1 MRFFSALFSTT
12 LLCAWQASAAAQAPH
27 TIPLT
32 SPEPLSDAVFTR
44 VVSVRELRDSSLL
57 VSDRGEQQLF
67 HLRTDGSAPTPV
79 GRVGSGPGEYRQLGW
94 LFPLPSDSSALI
106 DTYSGR
112 ILLLDGAR
120 IVRTHSENEPLA
132 LALGT
137 SISGASARGH
147 LLSASRAPVRSTST
161 EPQRLAL
168 LLARRSGTSADTIGS
183 LLSHAAPVVIAQRS
197 SGPANLF
204 VGNPLTS
211 LEQAALSLDGWIAV
225 ARLNPYRIDWRRP
238 DGQWVRG
245 APIETTAVAVSERE
259 KCFALRRWLGS
270 GAPCDPSS
278 VQGWPTHLPP
288 FLKPAS
294 TGGPPIVF
302 IDFSGNAVIARAPS
316 ADLPLA
322 RYDLVDRGGKRV
334 GVISLSGS
342 RSIVG
347 FGRGHVFVAA
357 TDADGLQ
364 TIERYSWRF

>member
-1 MRFFSALFSTT
+1 
-12 LLCAWQASAAAQAPH
+12 
-27 TIPLT
+27 
-32 SPEPLSDAVFTR
+32 
-44 VVSVRELRDSSLL
+44 
-57 VSDRGEQQLF
+57 
-67 HLRTDGSAPTPV
+67 
-79 GRVGSGPGEYRQLGW
+79 
-94 LFPLPSDSSALI
+94 
-106 DTYSGR
+106 
-112 ILLLDGAR
+112 
-120 IVRTHSENEPLA
+120 
-132 LALGT
+132 
-137 SISGASARGH
+137 
-147 LLSASRAPVRSTST
+147 
-161 EPQRLAL
+161 
-168 LLARRSGTSADTIGS
+168 
-183 LLSHAAPVVIAQRS
+183 VVIAQGS
-197 SGPANLF
+197 SGPAKLF

-334 GVISLSGS
+334 GVMSLSGS